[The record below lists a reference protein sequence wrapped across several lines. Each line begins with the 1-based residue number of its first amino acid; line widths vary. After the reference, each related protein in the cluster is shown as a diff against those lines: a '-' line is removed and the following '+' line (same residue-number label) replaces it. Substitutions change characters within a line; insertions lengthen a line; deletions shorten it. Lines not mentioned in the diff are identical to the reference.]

1 MKEVMTITQAAK
13 LLNVSEDTIRR
24 WVSSGNLPGID
35 ILPGTGAAS
44 PVIAPPTPTPTK
56 TEPVAYT
63 ASLALRHSRIAGH
76 ITAGDQVQPPPAP
89 PTIPEKMEVAS
100 DVLTDRLFSAS
111 VLASAPLIETDPLDK
126 SVAASI
132 SSSPQTDA
140 SQPVIEHHDE
150 SADDPDDMPPAF
162 IEGLADCMVLLQDAV
177 TALQAA
183 INASLLAHEYAQP
196 LDELRG
202 DLAILDA

>member
-56 TEPVAYT
+56 TEPVTYT

-76 ITAGDQVQPPPAP
+76 LTAEDPAQPPTAP
-89 PTIPEKMEVAS
+89 PAAPEKTEVAS

-111 VLASAPLIETDPLDK
+111 VLAP
-126 SVAASI
+126 SVPTKTE
-132 SSSPQTDA
+132 PQTDA
-140 SQPVIEHHDE
+140 SQSGIEHYDE
-150 SADDPDDMPPAF
+150 SANDPDDVPPAF
-162 IEGLADCMVLLQDAV
+162 IAGLADCMVLLQDAV